1 MESLFDGNPHKSTN
15 MPYKYPSLANFDK
28 NERVV
33 ANYARI
39 FRKSNSIPL
48 IYQYYL
54 KVINR
59 LFLDDN

>member
-15 MPYKYPSLANFDK
+15 MPYKYPSLVNLDK
-28 NERVV
+28 NARAV
-33 ANYARI
+33 ANSFENQI
-39 FRKSNSIPL
+39 PCPL
-48 IYQYYL
+48 IYQYYI